1 MSTKSCRHRHLIYIA
16 KFRFVSF
23 RFSDNNKMQAT
34 GTETETGTGTGLS
47 KSGWRNNSEG
57 CDKQQGEEK
66 EEEGQA
72 KEQRKTSIR

>member
-1 MSTKSCRHRHLIYIA
+1 
-16 KFRFVSF
+16 
-23 RFSDNNKMQAT
+23 MQAT

-57 CDKQQGEEK
+57 CDNQRGEQE

-72 KEQRKTSIR
+72 KGQRKTSIR

>member
-1 MSTKSCRHRHLIYIA
+1 
-16 KFRFVSF
+16 
-23 RFSDNNKMQAT
+23 MQAT
-34 GTETETGTGTGLS
+34 GTETETSTGTGLS

-72 KEQRKTSIR
+72 KGQRKTSIR